1 MVSTSMCV
9 CGQKGKA
16 MENMNDYNE
25 TPSETET
32 VDMNGINE
40 EVRDYFKKKQ
50 EKAEK
55 FVNFV
60 REFFDTDS
68 YWEVED
74 FIIVRALKSQFE
86 SMIKDPDYYETPDNV
101 AADLAAM
108 ARVLKF
114 FMVHTEYDDFMMR
127 VRDGAWRNLV
137 NGREHYDNQD

>member
-1 MVSTSMCV
+1 MCV

-74 FIIVRALKSQFE
+74 FIIVRALKTQFE
-86 SMIKDPDYYETPDNV
+86 SMLKDPDHFETPDNV
-101 AADLAAM
+101 VADLAAM
-108 ARVLKF
+108 ARVLKL
-114 FMVHTEYDDFMMR
+114 FMMHKDYEEFMMR

-137 NGREHYDNQD
+137 DGLDHYDNQD

>member
-1 MVSTSMCV
+1 MCV

-40 EVRDYFKKKQ
+40 EVREYFKKKQ
-50 EKAEK
+50 QKAEK

-74 FIIVRALKSQFE
+74 FIIVRALKTQFE
-86 SMIKDPDYYETPDNV
+86 SMLKDPDRYETPDNV

-114 FMVHTEYDDFMMR
+114 FMMHKDYEEFMMR
-127 VRDGAWRNLV
+127 VRDGAWHNLV
-137 NGREHYDNQD
+137 DGVEHYDNQD

>member
-1 MVSTSMCV
+1 MCV

-74 FIIVRALKSQFE
+74 FIIVRALKTQFE
-86 SMIKDPDYYETPDNV
+86 SMLKDPDRFETPDNV

-114 FMVHTEYDDFMMR
+114 FTMHEDYEEFMMR
-127 VRDGAWRNLV
+127 VRDGAWHNLV
-137 NGREHYDNQD
+137 DGVEHYDNQD

>member
-1 MVSTSMCV
+1 MCV

-32 VDMNGINE
+32 VDMTGINE

-74 FIIVRALKSQFE
+74 FIIVRALKCQFE
-86 SMIKDPDYYETPDNV
+86 SMLKDPDRMETPDNV

-114 FMVHTEYDDFMMR
+114 FMMHKDYEDFMMR

-137 NGREHYDNQD
+137 DGVDHYDNQD

>member
-1 MVSTSMCV
+1 MCV

-40 EVRDYFKKKQ
+40 EVREYFKKKQ
-50 EKAEK
+50 QKAEK

-74 FIIVRALKSQFE
+74 FIIVRALKTQFE
-86 SMIKDPDYYETPDNV
+86 SMLKDPDRYETPDNV

-114 FMVHTEYDDFMMR
+114 FMMHKDYEEFMMR
-127 VRDGAWRNLV
+127 VRDGAWHNLV
-137 NGREHYDNQD
+137 DGVDHYDNQD

>member
-1 MVSTSMCV
+1 MCV

-40 EVRDYFKKKQ
+40 EVREYFKKKQ
-50 EKAEK
+50 QKAEK

-74 FIIVRALKSQFE
+74 FIIVRALKTQFE
-86 SMIKDPDYYETPDNV
+86 SMLKDPDRYETPDNV

-114 FMVHTEYDDFMMR
+114 FMMHKDYEEFMMR
-127 VRDGAWRNLV
+127 VRDNAWHNLV
-137 NGREHYDNQD
+137 DGLDHYDNQD

>member
-1 MVSTSMCV
+1 MCV

>member
-1 MVSTSMCV
+1 
-9 CGQKGKA
+9 

-32 VDMNGINE
+32 VDMDGINE

-74 FIIVRALKSQFE
+74 FIIVRALKTQFE
-86 SMIKDPDYYETPDNV
+86 SMLKDPDRYETPDNV

-114 FMVHTEYDDFMMR
+114 FMMHKDYEEFMMR
-127 VRDGAWRNLV
+127 VRDGAWHNLV
-137 NGREHYDNQD
+137 DGVEHYDNQD

>member
-1 MVSTSMCV
+1 MCV

-40 EVRDYFKKKQ
+40 EVREYFKKKQ
-50 EKAEK
+50 QKAEK

-74 FIIVRALKSQFE
+74 FIIVRALKTQFE
-86 SMIKDPDYYETPDNV
+86 SMLKDPDRYETPDNV

-114 FMVHTEYDDFMMR
+114 FMMHEDYEEFMMR

-137 NGREHYDNQD
+137 DGREHYDNQD

>member
-1 MVSTSMCV
+1 MCV

-74 FIIVRALKSQFE
+74 FIIVRALKCQFE

>member
-1 MVSTSMCV
+1 MCV

-74 FIIVRALKSQFE
+74 FIIVRALKTQFE
-86 SMIKDPDYYETPDNV
+86 SMLKDPDRYETPDNV

-114 FMVHTEYDDFMMR
+114 FMMHKDYEEFMMR
-127 VRDGAWRNLV
+127 VRDNAWHNLID
-137 NGREHYDNQD
+137 GLEHYDNQD

>member
-1 MVSTSMCV
+1 MCV

-74 FIIVRALKSQFE
+74 FIIVRALKTQFE
-86 SMIKDPDYYETPDNV
+86 SMLKDPDRFETPDNV

-114 FMVHTEYDDFMMR
+114 FMMHKDYEEFMMR
-127 VRDGAWRNLV
+127 VRDGAWHNLV
-137 NGREHYDNQD
+137 DGVEHYDNQD

>member
-1 MVSTSMCV
+1 MCV

-50 EKAEK
+50 QKAEK

-74 FIIVRALKSQFE
+74 FIIVRALKTQFE
-86 SMIKDPDYYETPDNV
+86 SMLKDPDRYETPDNV

-114 FMVHTEYDDFMMR
+114 FMMHKDYEEFMMR
-127 VRDGAWRNLV
+127 VRDGAWHNLV
-137 NGREHYDNQD
+137 DGVEHYDNQD

>member
-1 MVSTSMCV
+1 MCV

-40 EVRDYFKKKQ
+40 EVREYFKKKQ
-50 EKAEK
+50 QKAEK

-74 FIIVRALKSQFE
+74 FIIVRALKTQFE
-86 SMIKDPDYYETPDNV
+86 SMLKDPDRYETPDNV

-114 FMVHTEYDDFMMR
+114 FMMHKDYEEFMMR
-127 VRDGAWRNLV
+127 VRDNAWHNLV
-137 NGREHYDNQD
+137 DGLEHYDNQD

>member
-1 MVSTSMCV
+1 MCV

-40 EVRDYFKKKQ
+40 EVREYFKKKQ
-50 EKAEK
+50 QKAEK

-74 FIIVRALKSQFE
+74 FIIVRALKTQFE
-86 SMIKDPDYYETPDNV
+86 SMLKDPDRYETPDNV

-114 FMVHTEYDDFMMR
+114 FMMHKDYEEFMMR
-127 VRDGAWRNLV
+127 VRDGAWHNLV
-137 NGREHYDNQD
+137 DGLDHYDNQD

>member
-1 MVSTSMCV
+1 MVCTSMCV

-74 FIIVRALKSQFE
+74 FIIVRALKCQFE
-86 SMIKDPDYYETPDNV
+86 SMLKDPDRMETPDNV

-114 FMVHTEYDDFMMR
+114 FMMHKDYEDFMMR

-137 NGREHYDNQD
+137 DGVDHYDNQD

>member
-1 MVSTSMCV
+1 
-9 CGQKGKA
+9 

-114 FMVHTEYDDFMMR
+114 FMVHTEYEDFMMR

>member
-1 MVSTSMCV
+1 MCV

-32 VDMNGINE
+32 VDMTGINE

-86 SMIKDPDYYETPDNV
+86 SMLKDPDYYETPDNV

-114 FMVHTEYDDFMMR
+114 FMMHKDYEDFMMR

-137 NGREHYDNQD
+137 DGVDHYDNQD

>member
-1 MVSTSMCV
+1 MCV

-40 EVRDYFKKKQ
+40 EVREYFKKKQ
-50 EKAEK
+50 QKAEK

-74 FIIVRALKSQFE
+74 FIIVRALKTQFE
-86 SMIKDPDYYETPDNV
+86 SMLKDPDRYETPDNV

-114 FMVHTEYDDFMMR
+114 FMMHKDYEEFMMR
-127 VRDGAWRNLV
+127 VRDNAWHNLV
-137 NGREHYDNQD
+137 DGLEHYDKQD

>member
-1 MVSTSMCV
+1 MCV

-74 FIIVRALKSQFE
+74 FIIVRALKTQFE
-86 SMIKDPDYYETPDNV
+86 SMLKDPDRYETPDNV

-114 FMVHTEYDDFMMR
+114 FMMHKDYEEFMMR
-127 VRDGAWRNLV
+127 VRDNAWHNLV
-137 NGREHYDNQD
+137 DGLEHYDNQD

>member
-1 MVSTSMCV
+1 MCV

-40 EVRDYFKKKQ
+40 EVREYFKKKQ
-50 EKAEK
+50 QKAEK

-74 FIIVRALKSQFE
+74 FIIVRALKTQFE
-86 SMIKDPDYYETPDNV
+86 SMLKDPDRMETPDNV

-114 FMVHTEYDDFMMR
+114 FMMHKDYEEFMMR
-127 VRDGAWRNLV
+127 VRDNAWHNLV
-137 NGREHYDNQD
+137 DGLEHYDNQD

>member
-1 MVSTSMCV
+1 MCV

-40 EVRDYFKKKQ
+40 EVREYFKKKQ
-50 EKAEK
+50 QKAEK

-74 FIIVRALKSQFE
+74 FIIVRALKTQFE
-86 SMIKDPDYYETPDNV
+86 SMLKDPDRYETPDNV

-114 FMVHTEYDDFMMR
+114 FMMHKDYEEFMMR
-127 VRDGAWRNLV
+127 VRDNAWHNLID
-137 NGREHYDNQD
+137 GLDHYDNQD